1 MGPDLSAAAAAAAA
15 APLAAPSARLELL
28 GPPGLAASVRPERA
42 PGALERAALVPTG
55 DRETAQAAA
64 RPTEAKSFRE
74 SQVANQ

>member
-1 MGPDLSAAAAAAAA
+1 
-15 APLAAPSARLELL
+15 
-28 GPPGLAASVRPERA
+28 
-42 PGALERAALVPTG
+42 VPTG